1 MHQSLFQITVIK
13 HQLSEA
19 GAGLVIFF
27 RMLQKKVQRPDYP
40 RSRLLLFSRAWQT
53 QRLGRRVCIFCGR
66 EPQASPPSR
75 PLTHTHAH
83 TRPHTPVHTRSLV
96 PLPRLPAA
104 ILSTAAAAS
113 WPGPCGRAPSFPSL
127 LIRSLERLQAFPRWR
142 WASISGPSPQGLPAS
157 PSAEKPAG
165 RWQAFPRRAV
175 PWSRAR
181 PGFSQ
186 GCHCSG
192 GISGQVAGCGV
203 DVFSV
208 GRSFRGHEPHFL
220 PAAHLLGA
228 DHL

>member
-83 TRPHTPVHTRSLV
+83 TRPHTHTGAHTQPGTAAPAPGSNPVHRGRCLMAWALRMCSLLSQPPHPEPRAPSGLPSV
-96 PLPRLPAA
+96 AVGLHLGTFTTGASCIPLCRKAGGPLAGVSPQGRAVEPGKAGFFPRLPLLRRDIRAGGR
-104 ILSTAAAAS
+104 L
-113 WPGPCGRAPSFPSL
+113 WGGRVQRGPVLQRTRAPFPSC
-127 LIRSLERLQAFPRWR
+127 S
-142 WASISGPSPQGLPAS
+142 S
-157 PSAEKPAG
+157 PSW
-165 RWQAFPRRAV
+165 R
-175 PWSRAR
+175 
-181 PGFSQ
+181 
-186 GCHCSG
+186 
-192 GISGQVAGCGV
+192 
-203 DVFSV
+203 
-208 GRSFRGHEPHFL
+208 
-220 PAAHLLGA
+220 
-228 DHL
+228 